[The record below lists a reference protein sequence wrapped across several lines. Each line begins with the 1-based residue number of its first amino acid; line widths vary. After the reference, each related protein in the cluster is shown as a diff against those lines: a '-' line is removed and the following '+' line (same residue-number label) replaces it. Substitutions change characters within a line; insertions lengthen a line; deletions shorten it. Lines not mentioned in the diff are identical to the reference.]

1 MLKKNPAKKRLS
13 ILEIIIFVIVTAALL
28 TIAILAVL
36 QIRDKLIRESYPQ
49 SYSELVTRYAEEY
62 SLPEELIYAV
72 IRTESAFK
80 PEAVSPAGAQGLMQI
95 MPDTKEWI
103 EFRLKIESETDIF
116 DPETNIKYGTY
127 LLSYML
133 NQFGNEECALA
144 AYNAGGN
151 KVKNWLSDTRYSDDG
166 VTLKDIPYSETARYV
181 KKVADSKAMYVKLYK

>member
-1 MLKKNPAKKRLS
+1 MSKKAPAKKRLS
-13 ILEIIIFVIVTAALL
+13 ILEIIILVAVTAALL
-28 TIAILAVL
+28 AIAILAVL

-49 SYSELVTRYAEEY
+49 GYSDLVIKYAEEY

-95 MPDTKEWI
+95 MPDTKAWI

-116 DPETNIKYGTY
+116 DPETNIKYGTF

-151 KVKNWLSDTRYSDDG
+151 KVKNWLSDTRYSDDEIG
-166 VTLKDIPYSETARYV
+166 RAHV
-181 KKVADSKAMYVKLYK
+181 